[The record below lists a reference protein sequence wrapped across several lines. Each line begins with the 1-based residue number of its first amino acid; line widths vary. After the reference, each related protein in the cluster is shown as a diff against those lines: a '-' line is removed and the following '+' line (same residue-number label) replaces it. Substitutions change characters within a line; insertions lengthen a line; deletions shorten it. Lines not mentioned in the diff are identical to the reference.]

1 VREIN
6 LEQPADVMPI
16 NTFLVYGDSRVGKTT
31 WAASFPRPVFFS
43 DVSEGGWDSI
53 ANMDDAQLFEPGVKP
68 LVWGIE
74 QMDDMVTA
82 RNKAAPLIAS
92 GRIKTIVIDSL
103 SFYSDLFLNFLVV
116 AQTKKDMRSAYG
128 DLGNHLRDLRV
139 KTHQLGVNV
148 VWLCLAK
155 HPGDDVP
162 TGRPLIP
169 GQQGDKFMAGVH
181 YIFHGRVQ
189 QDKVGQVLSAP
200 VYEMRTQ
207 KWNNY
212 IAGNRLGGLAANLPD
227 PLIGNYETLITQ
239 LGFDADTI
247 RKSLPDLATASRLVA
262 PAPAPRPVAVVA
274 APPPP
279 RPPVVVRPPVA
290 VRRPA
295 PPAR

>member
-1 VREIN
+1 
-6 LEQPADVMPI
+6 MPI
-16 NTFLVYGDSRVGKTT
+16 NTYLVYGDSRTGKTT

-53 ANMDDAQLFEPGVKP
+53 ANMDDEQLFEPGVKP

-82 RNKAAPLIAS
+82 RNKVVPLIAA
-92 GRIKTIVIDSL
+92 GRIKTIVVDSL
-103 SFYSDLFLNFLVV
+103 SFYSDLFLNFLVG
-116 AQTKKDMRSAYG
+116 AQAKKDMRSAYG

-139 KTHQLGVNV
+139 KTHQLGINV

-181 YIFHGRVQ
+181 YIFHSRIH
-189 QDKVGQVLSAP
+189 QDKVGQVLSPP
-200 VYEMRTQ
+200 VFEMRTQ
-207 KWNNY
+207 KWSGY
-212 IAGNRLGGLAANLPD
+212 IAGNRLGSIAANLPD

-247 RKSLPDLATASRLVA
+247 RKSLPDLAAANKAAVAAAVVKPPPVATA
-262 PAPAPRPVAVVA
+262 PAAA
-274 APPPP
+274 APPPAA
-279 RPPVVVRPPVA
+279 RPPVIVRPP

-295 PPAR
+295 PTPAKG